1 MDLIT
6 EWDYWTPTEEELG
19 DYLEM
24 VYDPDFDI
32 DAFEGVMNLKEN
44 NGTK

>member
-1 MDLIT
+1 MD
-6 EWDYWTPTEEELG
+6 EWEPTEEELG

-32 DAFEGVMNLKEN
+32 DAFEGIREMERI
-44 NGTK
+44 